1 MGQFGN
7 EGSEECVRKWI
18 GWKGVKKLRSGPK
31 VYNCLGI
38 YSKEI
43 RGRLVLVLVP
53 PPVS

>member
-7 EGSEECVRKWI
+7 EGWVRRWI
-18 GWKGVKKLRSGPK
+18 GGKGVKKLRSGPK